1 MTNFMTKLSMLHS
14 YTTEAPNSSS
24 TLLHQ
29 YVQHK
34 EYTRATTLTLKET
47 LKIVKIHLLLS
58 KNKRKSI
65 WNCHG
70 HSVEPSA
77 IKGSYATKIFE
88 TNHFKKKTQKLN
100 TISDKKEKK
109 KKKKINPMILNPKTD
124 QPTLLIQQLHSTIA
138 KTDHLNCFKRSINGD
153 QG

>member
-1 MTNFMTKLSMLHS
+1 MTNFKTKLSMLHG
-14 YTTEAPNSSS
+14 YTIEALNSSS

-34 EYTRATTLTLKET
+34 EYTGPTTLTPKET

-58 KNKRKSI
+58 KNKRKPI
-65 WNCHG
+65 WNSHG
-70 HSVEPSA
+70 HSVKPSA
-77 IKGSYATKIFE
+77 TKGSYATKIFE

-109 KKKKINPMILNPKTD
+109 KKKD
-124 QPTLLIQQLHSTIA
+124 QPHDFESKNRPTHFANPTVALH
-138 KTDHLNCFKRSINGD
+138 NCQD
-153 QG
+153 